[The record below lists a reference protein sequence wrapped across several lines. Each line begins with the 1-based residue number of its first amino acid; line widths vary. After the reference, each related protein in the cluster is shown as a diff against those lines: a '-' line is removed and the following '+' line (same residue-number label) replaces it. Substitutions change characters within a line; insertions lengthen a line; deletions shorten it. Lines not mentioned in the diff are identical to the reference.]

1 MSKIVIFDSYEHG
14 LFAVNPDYVVK
25 IVAYDGVGRPNTRLC
40 LTRGAGLSYDTV
52 HVKGSMEEVVNR
64 LNGGQ

>member
-14 LFAVNPDYVVK
+14 PCGINPDHVVK
-25 IVAYDGVGRPNTRLC
+25 VVAYGVGRHDTRLC